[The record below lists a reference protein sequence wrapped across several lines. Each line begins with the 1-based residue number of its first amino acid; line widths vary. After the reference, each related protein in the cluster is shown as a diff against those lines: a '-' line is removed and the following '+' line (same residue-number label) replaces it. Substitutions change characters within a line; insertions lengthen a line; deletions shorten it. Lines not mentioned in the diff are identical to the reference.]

1 MKKCLSVLFKTVK
14 WIFIVIF
21 SVIVLFLIV
30 RFIGQRINN
39 RTPEGGINET
49 MYVDINGTQQ
59 WINIYGQNKE
69 NPVLL
74 YLHGGPGSATS
85 DMDYPVLRKLS
96 DIYTVVNWD
105 QRDAGHN
112 WNKQQSSTPVTYEQL
127 FSDGE
132 EMTKFLLDYMHT
144 DKITVMGISWGA
156 AFGANMVL
164 DHPEYY
170 DKLIALSWPVDN
182 IEIQKA
188 FKEQALEWTKDD
200 PEFHKKA
207 ENIIT
212 EQSVYDSMTFDE
224 QLEASKEQYSIEE
237 RYCEPDSLFVGDVNL
252 ISAMIF
258 NPYWSLK
265 DYYNIYVTQSNS
277 LNYDNLSDFCYYQC
291 MMKGSWEAFSV
302 LDRTEYKVPV
312 YTINGNK
319 DYTIM
324 PCVVKEYFDS
334 ITAPDK
340 AYYEVEG
347 GHYMPMLLSD
357 QLSETVHEIA
367 GKKTSD
373 QELPE

>member
-1 MKKCLSVLFKTVK
+1 MKNVFKIIFKLFK
-14 WIFIVIF
+14 WILIILF
-21 SVIVLFLIV
+21 SIIVLFFIV
-30 RFIGQRINN
+30 RFIGRIINN

-49 MYVDINGTQQ
+49 MYVEINGTKQ
-59 WINIYGQNKE
+59 WINIYGQNKD

-105 QRDAGHN
+105 QRASGHSWTKEQN
-112 WNKQQSSTPVTYEQL
+112 TIPITYDQL

-132 EMTKFLLDYMHT
+132 EMTKFLLDYLHT

-156 AFGANMVL
+156 ALGANMVL
-164 DHPEYY
+164 DHPEHY

-188 FKEQALEWTKDD
+188 FKEQALEWTNDD
-200 PEFHKKA
+200 PELHKKA

-212 EQSVYDSMTFDE
+212 EQSVYDSMSLDE
-224 QLEASKEQYSIEE
+224 QYQAALEQYSIEE
-237 RYCEPDSLFVGDVNL
+237 KYCEPDSLFVGDVNV
-252 ISAMIF
+252 ITSVIF
-258 NPYWSLK
+258 NPYCSLK
-265 DYYNIYVTQSNS
+265 DYYNIYVALPHSID
-277 LNYDNLSDFCYYQC
+277 YDNLSRFCYFQC
-291 MMKGSWEAFSV
+291 MMKGSWEDFSV
-302 LDRTEYKVPV
+302 LDRKKYKVPV

-324 PCVVKEYFDS
+324 PSVTKAYFDS
-334 ITAPDK
+334 INAPDK

-357 QLSETVHEIA
+357 NLSEIVHEITE
-367 GKKTSD
+367 KNS
-373 QELPE
+373 